1 MRGNS
6 TLRVFT
12 AGLTMFLSIALA
24 QDVSTVTSEIE
35 GQVRD
40 SDGRSV
46 EGVAV
51 LLQSLNGPGSTKAE
65 SNAEGVF
72 RVSGTPG
79 NYTIKLGKAGF
90 QDLVESS
97 LELVPGEKKHCD
109 FVLRRLHESASAAK
123 TGTSPT
129 GGIELDDR
137 PSFTVA
143 GITDSTGSGGHG
155 SETRMRTGEALAK
168 ETVNLSAGDH
178 TLESATTSG
187 LGAGPEP
194 SESSLRAAL
203 EKNPQSFGANRQL
216 GKFYF
221 DSGQYRRALPIL
233 EAAYKLNPQD
243 FANALDLGLAYKACG
258 EFVEAR
264 EHVEQM
270 LAGKKEPGKQ
280 DEASLHR
287 LLGEVDERLNDP
299 LGAVHEYERAAEL
312 DGSEQN
318 YFSWG
323 AELLLHKAA
332 APAIEVFGKG
342 SRQHPNSARMLA
354 GLGAALYTSGSIEE
368 GAQRLCQA
376 SDLEPGNSAPYL
388 FLGKIQQA
396 SSAPLPCAEQK
407 LQGFAQDNPE
417 NALANFYYALAL
429 ARRNGGSA
437 DPGTSQ
443 KAEVLFRKSSAIDPK
458 LDVAYLELGNLY
470 SSQGDLQQ
478 AIAAYQN
485 AITANPTGSD
495 AHYRLGLAYKRI
507 GDEEKAKNEF
517 DEYKQLEKNQAA
529 VVEKQR
535 RELRQFLFV
544 LNEHP
549 SSQTVSN
556 PKPPE
561 VTK

>member
-1 MRGNS
+1 MS
-6 TLRVFT
+6 
-12 AGLTMFLSIALA
+12 MFVALA
-24 QDVSTVTSEIE
+24 QDVSTVTSQIE

-40 SDGRSV
+40 SDGRPV

-51 LLQSLNGPGSTKAE
+51 LLQSRNGPGSTKAE

-72 RVSGTPG
+72 RVSGAPG
-79 NYTIKLGKAGF
+79 SYTIKLEKAGF

-97 LELVPGEKKHCD
+97 LELVAGEKKHCD
-109 FVLRRLHESASAAK
+109 FVLRALRESASAAK

-129 GGIELDDR
+129 SGIELDDR

-168 ETVNLSAGDH
+168 ETVNLASGDH
-178 TLESATTSG
+178 KLESSTTSG
-187 LGAGPEP
+187 LGAGPRP
-194 SESSLRAAL
+194 SEATLRAAL
-203 EKNPQSFGANRQL
+203 VKNLQSFEANRQL

-221 DSGQYRRALPIL
+221 DSGQYRQALPML
-233 EAAYKLNPQD
+233 EAAYKSNPED

-258 EFVEAR
+258 EFVKAR

-270 LAGKKEPGKQ
+270 LAAKKEPGKQ
-280 DEASLHR
+280 DESSFHR
-287 LLGEVDERLNDP
+287 LLGDLDEQLNDP
-299 LGAVHEYERAAEL
+299 LGAVHEYERATAL

-342 SRQHPNSARMLA
+342 SRLHPGSARMLA
-354 GLGAALYTSGSIEE
+354 GLGAALYTSGSADE
-368 GAQRLCQA
+368 GAQRLCQG

-388 FLGKIQQA
+388 FLGEIQQA

-407 LQGFAQDNPE
+407 LQHFAQANPKD
-417 NALANFYYALAL
+417 ALANFYYALAL
-429 ARRNGGSA
+429 ARRNRGLE
-437 DPGTSQ
+437 DPEISQ
-443 KAEVLFRKSSAIDPK
+443 KTEALFRKASAIDPK

-470 SSQGDLQQ
+470 SSRGDLQQ
-478 AIAAYQN
+478 AVAAYQR
-485 AITANPTGSD
+485 AIAANPTGSD
-495 AHYRLGLAYKRI
+495 AHYRLGLACKRM
-507 GDEEKAKNEF
+507 GNEEKARDEF
-517 DEYKQLEKNQAA
+517 DQYKLLEKNQAA
-529 VVEKQR
+529 AVEKQR

-549 SSQTVSN
+549 GSQTVSN
-556 PKPPE
+556 PKPSE